1 MFFNTEAPV
10 GKNIRAT
17 TAKEQLLKKVR
28 HALLQKREHPYPA
41 FEEAPMYGQADESAL
56 DILFAERLTA
66 VAGHFVYCEDEI
78 QLVENLLAMA
88 ENEKFNKIYVWDEGI
103 QRLLDTYEFPYYRT
117 DTQFE
122 EAEIGITGCEALIAR
137 HGSVLVSNAGKSGRR
152 LSIFPHVHVVIART
166 SQLVL
171 DIKDGLALI
180 QEKYGDALPSSI
192 TAITGPSRTADI
204 EKTLV
209 LGAHGP
215 KTLYVFLLESP

>member
-1 MFFNTEAPV
+1 
-10 GKNIRAT
+10 
-17 TAKEQLLKKVR
+17 
-28 HALLQKREHPYPA
+28 
-41 FEEAPMYGQADESAL
+41 MYGEVDESAL

-78 QLVENLLAMA
+78 QLMESLLAMV
-88 ENEKFNKIYVWDEGI
+88 EKEKLNKLYAWEEGI
-103 QRLLDTYEFPYYRT
+103 QRLLDNYEFPYYRS

-137 HGSVLVSNAGKSGRR
+137 HGSVLVSNAQRAGRR
-152 LSIFPHVHVVIART
+152 LSIFPHVHAVIART
-166 SQLVL
+166 DQLVL
-171 DIKDGLALI
+171 DIKDGLSLI
-180 QEKYGDALPSSI
+180 KTKYGEALPSSI

-215 KTLYVFLLESP
+215 KTLYVFLLESPDK